1 MVSPQLRTL
10 VQRVGSRALFRATT
24 KPTTVAP
31 LSSLRPFSVGS
42 RAAAL
47 HDKGVID
54 EHGYTNFETLHEL
67 RLSACE
73 AYYDHD
79 LFGTYAPAV
88 DGKEG
93 GEYKWMTYEEFN
105 GLVDKTRSVLE
116 DLGKHHSA
124 SVHTHRR

>member
-1 MVSPQLRTL
+1 
-10 VQRVGSRALFRATT
+10 
-24 KPTTVAP
+24 VAP
-31 LSSLRPFSVGS
+31 LSSLRSFSEKS

-47 HDKGVID
+47 HENGVID

-79 LFGTYAPAV
+79 LFGTYAPAP

-105 GLVDKTRSVLE
+105 GLVDKTRSVLQ
-116 DLGKHHSA
+116 DLGKHRL
-124 SVHTHRR
+124 VHTCMHARRR